1 MMREKKLRKIKEYA
15 TVYRRGEKIYGKY
28 VLLFFMPNQQEISRF
43 GVVTTKKV
51 GNAVIRNKW
60 RRRIK
65 EIVREYGDDLQSGY
79 DIIVLARPR
88 IKESEFSSVK
98 KDITRVLRKAR
109 LLR

>member
-1 MMREKKLRKIKEYA
+1 VMREKKLRKTKEYA